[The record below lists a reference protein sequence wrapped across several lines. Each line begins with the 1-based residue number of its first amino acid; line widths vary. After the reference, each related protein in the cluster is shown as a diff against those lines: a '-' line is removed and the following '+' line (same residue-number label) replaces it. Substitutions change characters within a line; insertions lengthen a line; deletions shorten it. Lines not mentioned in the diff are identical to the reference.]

1 MSSTLALV
9 AVSARMMA
17 EAAVRDGYRALAV
30 DLFGDADTR
39 RAASAWWPAGDAA
52 TLQLDAE
59 AVLAALH
66 ACARRGDVAGWVP
79 GGGTEGH
86 TELLTAAARV
96 LPLIGT
102 APAAVAR
109 VRDPL
114 AFFGFL
120 AAHGIAHPE
129 VRSTVPGDIHGWLLK
144 DKRGCGGWHIR
155 AAGAA
160 DRPGPQ
166 QSLQRVVA
174 GQPMSATFVAN
185 GAQVSLLGF
194 NELIVKPLQVGGT
207 LRPYVYCGAIGPV
220 NLPPQ
225 AAQQSG
231 RALRLIAAE
240 FVLQGLGSV
249 DFMLDADGQ
258 VQVLEVNPRPPATLA
273 LYRGSI
279 AAHVDAC
286 LHGTLPEAAP
296 PGPVSGH
303 EVVWAPR
310 AMQIDNACAERLARW
325 PGCHDLP
332 AAGARFAAGDPLCS
346 LSARGASAAA
356 VRQALDGARAA
367 LLQSLE
373 ETP

>member
-17 EAAVRDGYRALAV
+17 EAAVRDGFRALAV

-39 RAASAWWPAGDAA
+39 RAADAWWPAGTAA
-52 TLQLDAE
+52 TLQLEPE

-79 GGGTEGH
+79 GSGTEGQAQ
-86 TELLTAAARV
+86 LLADAARV

-102 APAAVAR
+102 APAAVAH

-120 AAHGIAHPE
+120 AAHGIPFPE
-129 VRSTVPGDIHGWLLK
+129 VRSTTPADARGWLVK
-144 DKRGCGGWHIR
+144 NAHGCGGWHIR
-155 AAGAA
+155 AAEAGEHLQ
-160 DRPGPQ
+160 PYQ
-166 QSLQRVVA
+166 YLQRVVV
-174 GQPMSATFVAN
+174 GTPMSATFVAN
-185 GAQVSLLGF
+185 GAQLSVLGF
-194 NELIVKPLQVGGT
+194 NELIVKPAQAGST

-220 NLPPQ
+220 TLPAPATRQ
-225 AAQQSG
+225 IT
-231 RALRLIAAE
+231 RALHLLAAE

-249 DFMLDADGQ
+249 DFVLDADGQ
-258 VQVLEVNPRPPATLA
+258 PHLLEVNPRPPATLA
-273 LYRGSI
+273 LYPGSL

-286 LHGTLPEAAP
+286 LHGNLPATPAA
-296 PGPVSGH
+296 GTASGH

-310 AMQIDNACAERLARW
+310 ALQLDDAAADRLARW

-346 LSARGASAAA
+346 LSARGADAAA
-356 VRQALDGARAA
+356 VRAALDSARAA

>member
-1 MSSTLALV
+1 MASTLALV

-17 EAAVRDGYRALAV
+17 EAAVRDGFQALAV

-39 RAASAWWPAGDAA
+39 RASDAWWPGGDAA
-52 TLQLDAE
+52 TLQLDPE
-59 AVLAALH
+59 AVLAALQ

-79 GGGTEGH
+79 GGGTEAD
-86 TELLTAAARV
+86 TQLLTEAARV

-120 AAHGIAHPE
+120 AAHGIAFPE
-129 VRSTVPGDIHGWLLK
+129 VRSTVPGDARGWLLK
-144 DKRGCGGWHIR
+144 DFRGCGGWHIR
-155 AAGAA
+155 VATPA
-160 DRPGPQ
+160 DRPAPQ
-166 QSLQRVVA
+166 QFLQRVVA
-174 GQPMSATFVAN
+174 GKPMSATFVAN

-194 NELIVKPLQVGGT
+194 NELTVKPLGAP
-207 LRPYVYCGAIGPV
+207 RPYVFCGAIGPV
-220 NLPPQ
+220 TLPPP
-225 AAQQSG
+225 AAQQIQ
-231 RALRLIAAE
+231 RALRLLAAE
-240 FVLQGLGSV
+240 FALQGLGSV
-249 DFMLDADGQ
+249 DFILDTDGQ
-258 VQVLEVNPRPPATLA
+258 PQLLEVNPRPPATLA

-286 LHGTLPEAAP
+286 LHGTLPAAQQ
-296 PGPVSGH
+296 PGTASGH

-310 AMQIDNACAERLARW
+310 AMQLDEAGAERLARW

-332 AAGARFAAGDPLCS
+332 AAGTRFAAGDPLCT
-346 LSARGASAAA
+346 LSAQGRHVDA
-356 VRQALDGARAA
+356 VRAALDSARAA

-373 ETP
+373 ETS